1 MLFHNIG
8 NKAVL
13 LDPTAEWRSLQLYS
27 ERLKRFRHPNI
38 VVLYGYSLNANSA
51 QQCLV
56 YEHAANGS
64 LAGFFTDDGNRAR
77 LSADTRLSIMFKLV
91 RAVHFLHTG
100 GCKVAGKSWKVFHR
114 DIKSANICLAED
126 FTPRL
131 IDCGLAKFVPDDN
144 SRATPGSLQSTNGA
158 FAFGTR
164 GYMCP
169 EYVKMKSESASW
181 PYIAAYDVFSVGVVL
196 VELIVG
202 CVTGGLPTTN
212 GVQLENAYRRYVKD
226 GRDRPI
232 RKGWKK
238 LMDDADPTIIW
249 NPASLQLLCKAAIAC
264 MAPLPDKRLSTK
276 ELLDKLRDA
285 INLNA
290 DEGIRQ
296 PDGVRSVAVL
306 ATFLLTISVCFAP
319 DLRVAN
325 FLIIGVTIFAIF
337 ASHVSIWRN
346 TNTGR
351 YEYAY
356 CETCHRYRSD
366 FKCSKGHALCTTCIV
381 DKLCDENGCQLVC
394 LIQDCPSK
402 IHDKD
407 LYGRIPVETY
417 KRYVEQRAD
426 QTKVDECLR
435 QVYLVRS
442 DIYVVHVGV
451 EHSNELLQKQQ
462 HMLQRLAKG
471 LDRSLA
477 ALALLSANQFKKCP
491 NLVLMTPLVFDE
503 KFLKDP
509 MGWSKDKVLQKY
521 SVVFIC
527 AHSGVPGHE
536 PFEIEMP
543 RGWIVK
549 VAPWLKVCLWV
560 IKKVVEAY
568 GVPLPIPPIPIL
580 DQCEKLAGFLD
591 SVIDEAA
598 GAVLDSFQAF
608 LENDD
613 TTPIEACGKMHEL
626 TGAAYELIAEKAQK
640 DKRRHL
646 WMPPKMVPVV
656 DQNGTTIWVTG
667 DCAKKHYGVRVNHE
681 DDTTST

>member
-1 MLFHNIG
+1 MNY
-8 NKAVL
+8 KQ
-13 LDPTAEWRSLQLYS
+13 T
-27 ERLKRFRHPNI
+27 LKRFRHPNSI
-38 VVLYGYSLNANSA
+38 LFYGYSLANANST

-77 LSADTRLSIMFKLV
+77 LSADMRLSIMFQLV

-100 GCKVAGKSWKVFHR
+100 GCRGWKVFHR

-131 IDCGLAKFVPDDN
+131 IDCGLAKFVPDEN
-144 SRATPGSLQSTNGA
+144 SNANPQPVTVTIGNTIGERV
-158 FAFGTR
+158 FGTR

-169 EYVKMKSESASW
+169 EYLRKKSEGSPC
-181 PYIAAYDVFSVGVVL
+181 PYVAAYDVFSVGVVM
-196 VELIVG
+196 VELISG
-202 CVTGGLPTTN
+202 CSTN
-212 GVQLENAYRRYVKD
+212 GQPNSTGVQLNNAFRRYVND
-226 GRDRPI
+226 ESDRPI

-249 NPASLQLLCKAAIAC
+249 NPASLQLFCKAAIDC
-264 MAPLPDKRLSTK
+264 MTPLPDKRLSTK

-285 INLNA
+285 INLNP

-296 PDGVRSVAVL
+296 PDGVRSVAML
-306 ATFLLTISVCFAP
+306 AIFLLTSSVCFAP
-319 DLRVAN
+319 DLLVAN
-325 FLIIGVTIFAIF
+325 FPIIGVTIFAIF
-337 ASHVSIWRN
+337 ASHVSIWRH
-346 TNTGR
+346 TNTGE
-351 YEYAY
+351 YEY
-356 CETCHRYRSD
+356 CEICHNYRSD
-366 FKCSKGHALCTTCIV
+366 IKCSKGHALCTTCIV

-426 QTKVDECLR
+426 QTKLQTKLDECLR
-435 QVYLVRS
+435 QLYLVRS

-477 ALALLSANQFKKCP
+477 ALALLSANQFMDCP
-491 NLVLMTPLVFDE
+491 KLVFMKPLVFDE

-509 MGWSKDKVLQKY
+509 MGWSKDKMLQKY

-527 AHSGVPGHE
+527 ARSGEEGHE
-536 PFEIEMP
+536 PFEIEVP

-560 IKKVVEAY
+560 IKKVVDAY
-568 GVPLPIPPIPIL
+568 GVPLPIPPIAIL
-580 DQCEKLAGFLD
+580 DQCEKMAGFLD
-591 SVIDEAA
+591 SMIDEAA
-598 GAVLDSFQAF
+598 GAVLDNFQTF

-613 TTPIEACGKMHEL
+613 TTPFEACDEMQEL
-626 TGAAYELIAEKAQK
+626 TGDAYKLIAEKAK
-640 DKRRHL
+640 KVKRRHL
-646 WMPPKMVPVV
+646 WMPPKMVPVLNK
-656 DQNGTTIWVTG
+656 DGAPIWVKG
-667 DCAKKHYGVRVNHE
+667 EYAKHYGVLVNHE